1 MQFSNLDFLVLV
13 SYLLIVLLAGLHAS
27 KNDTSKSFFL
37 ADKELPWYFIML
49 SIVAT
54 ETSSLTFLNI
64 PGLSFKRDFSFLQVA
79 FGYILGRAIVA
90 NFILPLYYK
99 GGYSSVYEWVG
110 EKFGKYTQKSVS
122 SIFLITRVLGD
133 GIRLY
138 ATSIPIAIIFH
149 GYLHDTVTEETT
161 GILTLFAI
169 TMITTLYTVFG
180 GFKSVVITDSLQ
192 FFVYVG
198 GGVFSFLY
206 LLNDLSSSMSLP
218 QILDSAYSS
227 GKLNIYQ
234 DFTGV
239 TSTNFFQKPYFL
251 VNGLLGGILLSI
263 GTHGVDQMFAQRLIA
278 CKSERE
284 SKLALIGSGFLVFIQ
299 FVLFLGIGLLLFYK
313 YKSVD
318 IHPDK
323 IFSKYIIENIPTPIL
338 GLIVAA
344 ILASAMS
351 TLSSSINS
359 MSLSVIFDWMK
370 KTESEHIRVLKS
382 KWISLMWG
390 FVLFAS
396 SLLPYY
402 LSGKMSDG
410 LVEVGLKIASFT
422 FGPLIAL
429 FLLVRVKDRL
439 ALQLSSQLLV
449 TSLFISL
456 ISTVCV
462 SIFLKP
468 AMAYLIPTGVV
479 VFYTMV
485 GVGQIGKKSMQS

>member
-1 MQFSNLDFLVLV
+1 MQFSNLDFFVLII
-13 SYLLIVLLAGLHAS
+13 YLFVVLYAGLHAS

-64 PGLSFKRDFSFLQVA
+64 PGLSFKGNFSFLQVA
-79 FGYILGRAIVA
+79 FGYIIGRTIVA

-99 GGYSSVYEWVG
+99 SGYSSVYEWIG
-110 EKFGKYTQKSVS
+110 EIFGSSTQKSVS

-149 GYLHDTVTEETT
+149 GYLHDSFSEETT
-161 GILTLFAI
+161 GILTLFTI

-192 FFVYVG
+192 FFIYVG

-206 LLNDLSSSMSLP
+206 LWNDLNASMSIS
-218 QILDSAYSS
+218 QILNTSLEM
-227 GKLNIYQ
+227 GKLNITQ
-234 DFTGV
+234 SLEGV
-239 TSTNFFQKPYFL
+239 TASNFYQKPYFL
-251 VNGLLGGILLSI
+251 INGLIGGILLSI

-278 CKSERE
+278 CKTERE
-284 SKLALIGSGFLVFIQ
+284 SKLALIGSGILVFFQ
-299 FVLFLGIGLLLFYK
+299 FVL
-313 YKSVD
+313 
-318 IHPDK
+318 
-323 IFSKYIIENIPTPIL
+323 SKYIIENIPTPIL

-359 MSLSVIFDWMK
+359 MSLSIIFDWMK
-370 KTESEHIRVLKS
+370 KNKNEHNRVVQS
-382 KWISLMWG
+382 KWISVIWG
-390 FVLFAS
+390 FILFIS

-402 LSGKMSDG
+402 FSGKISEG

-429 FLLVRVKDRL
+429 FLLVRIKEKFSLRL
-439 ALQLSSQLLV
+439 SASLLISALFLSLLV
-449 TSLFISL
+449 TMI
-456 ISTVCV
+456 V
-462 SIFLKP
+462 SVFLKP
-468 AMAYLIPTGVV
+468 ATAFLIPTGVIT
-479 VFYTMV
+479 FYII
-485 GVGQIGKKSMQS
+485 IGFWQCKK

>member
-1 MQFSNLDFLVLV
+1 MYFSNLIDFIVLI
-13 SYLLIVLLAGLHAS
+13 SYLLLVLLAGLHAS

-64 PGLSFKRDFSFLQVA
+64 PGLSFKGDFSFLQVA
-79 FGYILGRAIVA
+79 FGYIIGRTFVA

-110 EKFGKYTQKSVS
+110 EKFGNYTQKSVS

-149 GYLHDTVTEETT
+149 SYLQDSLSEEMT
-161 GILTLFAI
+161 GIITLFSI
-169 TMITTLYTVFG
+169 TMVTTLYTVFG

-192 FFVYVG
+192 FFVYIG

-206 LLNDLSSSMSLP
+206 LLNDLGANMSFT
-218 QILDSAYSS
+218 QIISQSYAE
-227 GKLNIYQ
+227 GKLNIYHG
-234 DFTGV
+234 FEGV
-239 TSTNFFQKPYFL
+239 NATNFFQKPYFFI
-251 VNGLLGGILLSI
+251 NGLLGGILLSI

-278 CKSERE
+278 CKTERE
-284 SKLALIGSGFLVFIQ
+284 GKLALIGSGILVFLQ
-299 FVLFLGIGLLLFYK
+299 FALFLGIGLLLFYK
-313 YKSVD
+313 YKAVD

-359 MSLSVIFDWMK
+359 MSLSIIFDWMK
-370 KTESEHIRVLKS
+370 KIENEHIRVLYS
-382 KWISLMWG
+382 KWISLIWG
-390 FVLFAS
+390 FVLFGS

-402 LSGKMSDG
+402 FSGKISEG

-429 FLLVRVKDRL
+429 FLLVRFKERL
-439 ALQLSSQLLV
+439 SLSLSSPILI
-449 TSLFISL
+449 TALFISL
-456 ISTVCV
+456 VSTILF
-462 SIFLKP
+462 SIFQKP
-468 AMAYLIPTGVV
+468 AMAYLIPTGIFI
-479 VFYTMV
+479 FYTV
-485 GVGQIGKKSMQS
+485 IGLAQFKK

>member
-1 MQFSNLDFLVLV
+1 MQFSNLDFFVLV
-13 SYLLIVLLAGLHAS
+13 SYLFLVLAAGLHAS

-64 PGLSFKRDFSFLQVA
+64 PGLSFKGDFSFLQVA
-79 FGYILGRAIVA
+79 FGYIIGRTIVA

-99 GGYSSVYEWVG
+99 SGYSSVYEWVG
-110 EKFGKYTQKSVS
+110 EKFGSSTQKSVS
-122 SIFLITRVLGD
+122 SVFLITRVLGD

-138 ATSIPIAIIFH
+138 ATSIPIAIIFQA
-149 GYLHDTVTEETT
+149 YFHDSLTEDTI
-161 GILTLFAI
+161 GVLTLFTI

-192 FFVYVG
+192 FFVYIG
-198 GGVFSFLY
+198 GGVFSFFY
-206 LLNDLSSSMSLP
+206 LLGDLNSNLSFS
-218 QILDSAYSS
+218 QILTSS
-227 GKLNIYQ
+227 LETGKLNIYQ
-234 DFTGV
+234 GFEGV
-239 TSTNFFQKPYFL
+239 TTSNFYQKPYFFI
-251 VNGLLGGILLSI
+251 NGLLGGILLSI

-278 CKSERE
+278 CKTERE
-284 SKLALIGSGFLVFIQ
+284 SKLALIGSGFLVFFQ

-313 YKSVD
+313 YANIE

-359 MSLSVIFDWMK
+359 MSLSIIFDWMK
-370 KTESEHIRVLKS
+370 KKDSEHTLVVKS
-382 KWISLMWG
+382 KWISIIWG

-402 LSGKMSDG
+402 FSGKISDG
-410 LVEVGLKIASFT
+410 LVEIGLKIASFT

-429 FLLVRVKDRL
+429 FLLVRIKDKFSIKSSPSL
-439 ALQLSSQLLV
+439 LISALI
-449 TSLFISL
+449 ISL
-456 ISTVCV
+456 IVTISV

-468 AMAYLIPTGVV
+468 AMAYLIPTGII
-479 VFYTMV
+479 VFYAII
-485 GVGQIGKKSMQS
+485 GIRQISKR

>member
-1 MQFSNLDFLVLV
+1 MQFSNLDFFVLV
-13 SYLLIVLLAGLHAS
+13 FYLFVVLYAGLHAS

-64 PGLSFKRDFSFLQVA
+64 PGLSFKGNFSFLQVA
-79 FGYILGRAIVA
+79 FGYILGRTIVA
-90 NFILPLYYK
+90 NFILPMYYK
-99 GGYSSVYEWVG
+99 SGYSSVYEWIG
-110 EKFGKYTQKSVS
+110 EKFGHSTQKSVS

-149 GYLHDTVTEETT
+149 AYLHDSFTEETT
-161 GILTLFAI
+161 GILTLFTI

-192 FFVYVG
+192 FFIYVG

-206 LLNDLSSSMSLP
+206 LLNDLSSNTSFS
-218 QILDSAYSS
+218 QILNTAFNS

-234 DFTGV
+234 GLEGV
-239 TSTNFFQKPYFL
+239 TATNFYQKPYFFI
-251 VNGLLGGILLSI
+251 NGLLGGILLSI

-278 CKSERE
+278 CKTERE
-284 SKLALIGSGFLVFIQ
+284 GKLALIGSGVLVFLQ
-299 FVLFLGIGLLLFYK
+299 FVLFLGIGLLLYYK
-313 YKSVD
+313 YTNLE

-323 IFSKYIIENIPTPIL
+323 IFSKYIIENIPTPVL

-359 MSLSVIFDWMK
+359 MSLSVIFDWMQK
-370 KTESEHIRVLKS
+370 DKNEHHRVVQS
-382 KWISLMWG
+382 KWISLIWG
-390 FVLFAS
+390 FVLFVS

-402 LSGKMSDG
+402 FSGKISEG
-410 LVEVGLKIASFT
+410 LVEIGLKIASFT

-429 FLLVRVKDRL
+429 FLLVRIKEKFSLRL
-439 ALQLSSQLLV
+439 SASLLIF
-449 TSLFISL
+449 SLFISL
-456 ISTVCV
+456 ITTILA

-468 AMAYLIPTGVV
+468 AMAYLIPTGVIT
-479 VFYTMV
+479 FYGLV
-485 GVGQIGKKSMQS
+485 WLGQIKS

>member
-1 MQFSNLDFLVLV
+1 MQFSNLDFFVLV
-13 SYLLIVLLAGLHAS
+13 SYLFLVLAAGLHAS

-64 PGLSFKRDFSFLQVA
+64 PGLSFKGDFSFLQVA
-79 FGYILGRAIVA
+79 FGYIIGRTIVA

-99 GGYSSVYEWVG
+99 SGYSSVYEWVG
-110 EKFGKYTQKSVS
+110 EKFGSSTQKSVS
-122 SIFLITRVLGD
+122 SVFLITRVLGD

-138 ATSIPIAIIFH
+138 ATSIPIAIIFQA
-149 GYLHDTVTEETT
+149 YFHDSLTEDTI
-161 GILTLFAI
+161 GVLTLFTI

-192 FFVYVG
+192 FFVYIG
-198 GGVFSFLY
+198 GGVFSFFY
-206 LLNDLSSSMSLP
+206 LLGDLNSNLSFS
-218 QILDSAYSS
+218 QILTSS
-227 GKLNIYQ
+227 LETGKLNIYQ
-234 DFTGV
+234 GFEGV
-239 TSTNFFQKPYFL
+239 TTSNFYQKPYFFI
-251 VNGLLGGILLSI
+251 NGLLGGILLSI

-278 CKSERE
+278 CKTERE
-284 SKLALIGSGFLVFIQ
+284 SKLALIGSGFLVFFQ

-313 YKSVD
+313 YANIE

-359 MSLSVIFDWMK
+359 MSLSIIFDWMK
-370 KTESEHIRVLKS
+370 KKDNEHTLVVKS
-382 KWISLMWG
+382 KWISIIWG

-402 LSGKMSDG
+402 FSGKISDG
-410 LVEVGLKIASFT
+410 LVEIGLKIASFT

-429 FLLVRVKDRL
+429 FLLVRIKDKFSIKSSPSL
-439 ALQLSSQLLV
+439 LISALI
-449 TSLFISL
+449 ISL
-456 ISTVCV
+456 IVTISV

-468 AMAYLIPTGVV
+468 AMAYLIPTGII
-479 VFYTMV
+479 VFYAII
-485 GVGQIGKKSMQS
+485 GIRQISKR

>member
-1 MQFSNLDFLVLV
+1 MQFSNLDFLVLI
-13 SYLLIVLLAGLHAS
+13 SYLFVVLLAGLHSS

-64 PGLSFKRDFSFLQVA
+64 PGLSFKGDFSFLQVA
-79 FGYILGRAIVA
+79 FGYIIGRAFVA
-90 NFILPLYYK
+90 NYILPLYYK

-110 EKFGKYTQKSVS
+110 EQFGTYTQKSVS

-149 GYLHDTVTEETT
+149 GYLHDSLTEEMT
-161 GILTLFAI
+161 GILTLFTI

-198 GGVFSFLY
+198 GGFFSFLY
-206 LLNDLSSSMSLP
+206 LLNDLSTSMSFP
-218 QILDSAYSS
+218 QILNSAYSE

-234 DFTGV
+234 GFAGV
-239 TSTNFFQKPYFL
+239 SASNFYQKPYFFI
-251 VNGLLGGILLSI
+251 NGLLGGILLSV

-278 CKSERE
+278 CKTERE
-284 SKLALIGSGFLVFIQ
+284 SKLALIGSGILVFFQ
-299 FVLFLGIGLLLFYK
+299 FILFLGIGLLLFYK
-313 YKSVD
+313 YKSID
-318 IHPDK
+318 ILPDK
-323 IFSKYIIENIPTPIL
+323 VFSKYIIENIPTPML

-370 KTESEHIRVLKS
+370 KSDNEHTRVTQS
-382 KWISLMWG
+382 KWISLVWG
-390 FVLFAS
+390 LILFVS

-402 LSGKMSDG
+402 FSGKISEG

-429 FLLVRVKDRL
+429 FLLVRVKDTL
-439 ALQLSSQLLV
+439 SLQLSSRLLV
-449 TSLFISL
+449 LSLFISL
-456 ISTVCV
+456 IVTINI
-462 SIFLKP
+462 SILLKP
-468 AMAYLIPTGVV
+468 AMAFLIPTGVLG
-479 VFYTMV
+479 FYAV
-485 GVGQIGKKSMQS
+485 IGLGQIRKK

>member
-1 MQFSNLDFLVLV
+1 MQFSNLDFFVLV
-13 SYLLIVLLAGLHAS
+13 SYLFLVLYAGLHAS

-64 PGLSFKRDFSFLQVA
+64 PGLSFKGDFSFLQVA
-79 FGYILGRAIVA
+79 FGYIIGRTIVA

-99 GGYSSVYEWVG
+99 SGYSSVYEWVG
-110 EKFGKYTQKSVS
+110 EKFGSSTQKSVS
-122 SIFLITRVLGD
+122 SVFLITRVLGD

-138 ATSIPIAIIFH
+138 ATSIPIAIIFQA
-149 GYLHDTVTEETT
+149 YLPNSLTEETI
-161 GILTLFAI
+161 GILTLFTI

-192 FFVYVG
+192 FFVYIG

-206 LLNDLSSSMSLP
+206 LLNDLNSSISFS
-218 QILDSAYSS
+218 QILISS
-227 GKLNIYQ
+227 LETGKLNIYQ
-234 DFTGV
+234 GFEGV
-239 TSTNFFQKPYFL
+239 TTSNFYQKPYFFI
-251 VNGLLGGILLSI
+251 NGLLGGILLSI

-278 CKSERE
+278 CKTERE
-284 SKLALIGSGFLVFIQ
+284 SKLALIGSGILVFFQ

-313 YKSVD
+313 YTNME

-370 KTESEHIRVLKS
+370 KTENEHSRVVKS
-382 KWISLMWG
+382 KWISIIWG

-402 LSGKMSDG
+402 FSGKISDG
-410 LVEVGLKIASFT
+410 LVEIGLKIASFT

-429 FLLVRVKDRL
+429 FLLVRIKDHFSLRL
-439 ALQLSSQLLV
+439 SPSLLISALII
-449 TSLFISL
+449 SLFATIS
-456 ISTVCV
+456 V

-468 AMAYLIPTGVV
+468 AMAYLIPTGVI
-479 VFYTMV
+479 VFYAII
-485 GVGQIGKKSMQS
+485 GIRQIQKK

>member
-1 MQFSNLDFLVLV
+1 MQFSNLDFFVLV
-13 SYLLIVLLAGLHAS
+13 SYLFLVLAAGLHAS

-64 PGLSFKRDFSFLQVA
+64 PGLSFKGDFSFLQVA
-79 FGYILGRAIVA
+79 FGYIIGRTIVA

-99 GGYSSVYEWVG
+99 SGYSSVYEWVG
-110 EKFGKYTQKSVS
+110 EKFGSSTQKSVS
-122 SIFLITRVLGD
+122 SVFLITRVLGD

-138 ATSIPIAIIFH
+138 ATSIPIAIIFQA
-149 GYLHDTVTEETT
+149 YFHDSLTEDTI
-161 GILTLFAI
+161 GVLTLFTI

-192 FFVYVG
+192 FFVYIG
-198 GGVFSFLY
+198 GGVFSFFY
-206 LLNDLSSSMSLP
+206 LLGDLNSNLSFS
-218 QILDSAYSS
+218 QILTSS
-227 GKLNIYQ
+227 LETGKLNIYQ
-234 DFTGV
+234 GFEGV
-239 TSTNFFQKPYFL
+239 TTSNFYQKPYFL
-251 VNGLLGGILLSI
+251 INGLLGGILLSI

-278 CKSERE
+278 CKTERE
-284 SKLALIGSGFLVFIQ
+284 SKLALIGSGFLVFFQ

-313 YKSVD
+313 YANIE

-359 MSLSVIFDWMK
+359 MSLSIIFDWMK
-370 KTESEHIRVLKS
+370 KKDNEHTLVVKS
-382 KWISLMWG
+382 KWISIIWG

-402 LSGKMSDG
+402 FSGKISDG
-410 LVEVGLKIASFT
+410 LVEIGLKIASFT

-429 FLLVRVKDRL
+429 FLLVRIKDKFSIKSSPSL
-439 ALQLSSQLLV
+439 LISALI
-449 TSLFISL
+449 ISL
-456 ISTVCV
+456 IVTISV

-468 AMAYLIPTGVV
+468 AMAYLIPTGII
-479 VFYTMV
+479 VFYAII
-485 GVGQIGKKSMQS
+485 GIRQISKR

>member
-1 MQFSNLDFLVLV
+1 MQFSNLDFFVLII
-13 SYLLIVLLAGLHAS
+13 YLFVVLYAGLHAS

-64 PGLSFKRDFSFLQVA
+64 PGLSFKGDFSFLQVA
-79 FGYILGRAIVA
+79 FGYIIGRTIVA

-99 GGYSSVYEWVG
+99 SGYSSVYEWIG
-110 EKFGKYTQKSVS
+110 EKFGSSTQKSVS

-149 GYLHDTVTEETT
+149 GYLHDSFSEETT
-161 GILTLFAI
+161 GILTLFTI

-192 FFVYVG
+192 FFIYVG

-206 LLNDLSSSMSLP
+206 LWNDLNASLSFS
-218 QILDSAYSS
+218 QILNTSLEM
-227 GKLNIYQ
+227 GKLNITQ
-234 DFTGV
+234 SLEGV
-239 TSTNFFQKPYFL
+239 TASNFYQKPYFL
-251 VNGLLGGILLSI
+251 INGLIGGILLSI

-278 CKSERE
+278 CKTERE
-284 SKLALIGSGFLVFIQ
+284 SKLALIGSGILVFFQ
-299 FVLFLGIGLLLFYK
+299 FVLFLGIGLLLYFK
-313 YKSVD
+313 YTNLE

-359 MSLSVIFDWMK
+359 MSLSIIFDWMK
-370 KTESEHIRVLKS
+370 KNKNEHNRVVQS
-382 KWISLMWG
+382 KWISVIWG
-390 FVLFAS
+390 FILFIS

-402 LSGKMSDG
+402 FSGKISEG

-429 FLLVRVKDRL
+429 FLLVRIKEKFSLRL
-439 ALQLSSQLLV
+439 SASLLISALFLSLLV
-449 TSLFISL
+449 TM
-456 ISTVCV
+456 VV
-462 SIFLKP
+462 SVFLKP
-468 AMAYLIPTGVV
+468 AMAFLIPTGVIT
-479 VFYTMV
+479 FYII
-485 GVGQIGKKSMQS
+485 IGFWQWKK

>member
-1 MQFSNLDFLVLV
+1 MQFSNLDFFVLII
-13 SYLLIVLLAGLHAS
+13 YLFVVLYAGLHAS

-64 PGLSFKRDFSFLQVA
+64 PGLSFKGNFSFLQVA
-79 FGYILGRAIVA
+79 FGYIIGRTIVA

-99 GGYSSVYEWVG
+99 SGYSSVYEWIG
-110 EKFGKYTQKSVS
+110 EKFGSSTQKSVS

-149 GYLHDTVTEETT
+149 GYLHDSFSEETT
-161 GILTLFAI
+161 GILTLFTI

-192 FFVYVG
+192 FFIYVG

-206 LLNDLSSSMSLP
+206 LWNDLNASMSIS
-218 QILDSAYSS
+218 QILNTSLEM
-227 GKLNIYQ
+227 GKLNITQ
-234 DFTGV
+234 SLEGV
-239 TSTNFFQKPYFL
+239 TASNFYQKPYFL
-251 VNGLLGGILLSI
+251 INGLIGGILLSI

-278 CKSERE
+278 CKTERE
-284 SKLALIGSGFLVFIQ
+284 SKLALIGSGILVFFQ
-299 FVLFLGIGLLLFYK
+299 FVLFLGIGLLLYFK
-313 YKSVD
+313 YTNLE

-359 MSLSVIFDWMK
+359 MSLSIIFDWMK
-370 KTESEHIRVLKS
+370 KNKNEHNRVVQS
-382 KWISLMWG
+382 KWISVIWG
-390 FVLFAS
+390 FILFIS

-402 LSGKMSDG
+402 FSGKISEG

-429 FLLVRVKDRL
+429 FLLVRIKEKFSLRL
-439 ALQLSSQLLV
+439 SASLLISALFLSLLV
-449 TSLFISL
+449 TMI
-456 ISTVCV
+456 V
-462 SIFLKP
+462 SVFLKP
-468 AMAYLIPTGVV
+468 AMAFLIPTGVIT
-479 VFYTMV
+479 FYII
-485 GVGQIGKKSMQS
+485 IGFWQCKK